1 MKPAGKRLQEHAEVR
16 SFWTLPTVHVCS
28 QRLRRFQNR
37 SVYLELRRGGSPSR
51 AALSGGCLSP
61 HPDVPG
67 LRQSGTGVRRT
78 VGSGAQAEPPVGGSL
93 WKPRPGEGAG
103 EDPSPATSGVPPS
116 PPAAHGAQPQAVSC
130 PNVLPRAL
138 PRRAKRQ
145 PESTRECY

>member
-1 MKPAGKRLQEHAEVR
+1 MLVGDSSATGAVQYCWSRDRIVKPAGKWLQEHAELR

-67 LRQSGTGVRRT
+67 LRQ
-78 VGSGAQAEPPVGGSL
+78 
-93 WKPRPGEGAG
+93 AG
-103 EDPSPATSGVPPS
+103 QE
-116 PPAAHGAQPQAVSC
+116 
-130 PNVLPRAL
+130 
-138 PRRAKRQ
+138 
-145 PESTRECY
+145 